1 MRLAA
6 GLHPDP
12 LGELAVIRVR
22 GKGRRGRKGFGTGM
36 GGIDVKG

>member
-1 MRLAA
+1 MNCIEMRVAA

-22 GKGRRGRKGFGTGM
+22 AKGRREG
-36 GGIDVKG
+36 